1 MRKWLVGAAAVGMVL
16 AVSSPGSADVA
27 QAQSRAEKTGDA
39 VEVGSQYRR
48 YRRAYRPR
56 AYYPRAYSRG
66 YYRPYVA
73 SPGYYSPY
81 SYGYAPYGGYGYGY
95 GYRPGFSIGV
105 PGFGVWF

>member
-1 MRKWLVGAAAVGMVL
+1 MHNRFVGAAAVAMVL

-66 YYRPYVA
+66 YYRPY
-73 SPGYYSPY
+73 